1 MQRRIPIGGGC
12 PARGSAEAGHTAV
25 KDKEERRSKRML
37 KQISVF
43 VENVAGSLMKVTKEL
58 VAEGIN
64 LRAISSFDT
73 PEFGILRL
81 IVDRPEDTVQLLKD
95 KGFFVRVK
103 DVIAVEIEDRS
114 GSLNRMLEVL
124 AEGNISINYIY
135 SFVIRED
142 QAPVMVF
149 QTEYLEE
156 AVQILKN
163 HGIHVID

>member
-1 MQRRIPIGGGC
+1 
-12 PARGSAEAGHTAV
+12 
-25 KDKEERRSKRML
+25 ML

-81 IVDRPEDTVQLLKD
+81 IVDRPEETTHLLKD
-95 KGFFVRVK
+95 KGFFVQTK

-114 GSLNRMLEVL
+114 GSLNQMLEVL

-163 HGIHVID
+163 HGINVID

>member
-1 MQRRIPIGGGC
+1 
-12 PARGSAEAGHTAV
+12 
-25 KDKEERRSKRML
+25 ML

-81 IVDRPEDTVQLLKD
+81 IVDRPEETAQLLKD
-95 KGFFVRVK
+95 KGFFVQTK

-114 GSLNRMLEVL
+114 GSLNQMLEVL

-142 QAPVMVF
+142 QAPLMVF

-163 HGIHVID
+163 HGINVID

>member
-1 MQRRIPIGGGC
+1 
-12 PARGSAEAGHTAV
+12 
-25 KDKEERRSKRML
+25 ML

-81 IVDRPEDTVQLLKD
+81 IVDPPEDTAQLLKD
-95 KGFFVRVK
+95 TGFFVQTK

-114 GSLNRMLEVL
+114 GSLNQMLEVL

-163 HGIHVID
+163 HGINVID

>member
-1 MQRRIPIGGGC
+1 
-12 PARGSAEAGHTAV
+12 
-25 KDKEERRSKRML
+25 ML

-81 IVDRPEDTVQLLKD
+81 IVDRPEETAQLLKD
-95 KGFFVRVK
+95 KGFFVQTK

-114 GSLNRMLEVL
+114 GSLNQMLEVL

-163 HGIHVID
+163 HSINVID

>member
-1 MQRRIPIGGGC
+1 
-12 PARGSAEAGHTAV
+12 
-25 KDKEERRSKRML
+25 ML

-81 IVDRPEDTVQLLKD
+81 IVDRPEETAQLLKD
-95 KGFFVRVK
+95 KGFFVQTK

-114 GSLNRMLEVL
+114 GSLNQMLAVL

-163 HGIHVID
+163 HGINVID

>member
-1 MQRRIPIGGGC
+1 
-12 PARGSAEAGHTAV
+12 
-25 KDKEERRSKRML
+25 ML

-81 IVDRPEDTVQLLKD
+81 IVDRPEETFQLLQE
-95 KGFFVRVK
+95 KGFFVKMK

-114 GSLNRMLEVL
+114 GSLNQMLEVL

-163 HGIHVID
+163 HGINVID

>member
-1 MQRRIPIGGGC
+1 
-12 PARGSAEAGHTAV
+12 
-25 KDKEERRSKRML
+25 ML

-81 IVDRPEDTVQLLKD
+81 IVDRPEETAQLLKD
-95 KGFFVRVK
+95 KGFFVQTK

-114 GSLNRMLEVL
+114 GSLNQMLEVL

-156 AVQILKN
+156 AVQIPKN
-163 HGIHVID
+163 HGINVID

>member
-1 MQRRIPIGGGC
+1 
-12 PARGSAEAGHTAV
+12 
-25 KDKEERRSKRML
+25 ML

-81 IVDRPEDTVQLLKD
+81 IVDRPEETAQLLKD
-95 KGFFVRVK
+95 KGFFVQTK

-114 GSLNRMLEVL
+114 GSLNQMMEVL
-124 AEGNISINYIY
+124 AEGHISINYIY

-163 HGIHVID
+163 HGINVID

>member
-1 MQRRIPIGGGC
+1 
-12 PARGSAEAGHTAV
+12 
-25 KDKEERRSKRML
+25 ML

-64 LRAISSFDT
+64 LRAFSSFDT

-81 IVDRPEDTVQLLKD
+81 IVDRPEETAQLLKD
-95 KGFFVRVK
+95 KGFFVQTK

-114 GSLNRMLEVL
+114 GSLNQMLEVL

-163 HGIHVID
+163 HGINVID

>member
-1 MQRRIPIGGGC
+1 
-12 PARGSAEAGHTAV
+12 
-25 KDKEERRSKRML
+25 ML

-81 IVDRPEDTVQLLKD
+81 IVDRPEETAQLLKD
-95 KGFFVRVK
+95 KGFFVQTK
-103 DVIAVEIEDRS
+103 DVLAVEIEDRS
-114 GSLNRMLEVL
+114 GSLNQMLEVL

-163 HGIHVID
+163 HGINVID

>member
-1 MQRRIPIGGGC
+1 
-12 PARGSAEAGHTAV
+12 
-25 KDKEERRSKRML
+25 ML

-43 VENVAGSLMKVTKEL
+43 VENVSGSLMKVTKEL

-81 IVDRPEDTVQLLKD
+81 IVDRPEETAQLLKD
-95 KGFFVRVK
+95 KGFFVQTK

-114 GSLNRMLEVL
+114 GSLNQMLEVL

-163 HGIHVID
+163 HGINVID

>member
-1 MQRRIPIGGGC
+1 
-12 PARGSAEAGHTAV
+12 
-25 KDKEERRSKRML
+25 ML

-81 IVDRPEDTVQLLKD
+81 IVDRPEETAQLFKD
-95 KGFFVRVK
+95 KGFFVQTK

-114 GSLNRMLEVL
+114 GSLNQMLEVL

-163 HGIHVID
+163 HGINVID

>member
-1 MQRRIPIGGGC
+1 
-12 PARGSAEAGHTAV
+12 
-25 KDKEERRSKRML
+25 ML

-64 LRAISSFDT
+64 LRAICSFDT

-81 IVDRPEDTVQLLKD
+81 IVDRPEETAQLLKD
-95 KGFFVRVK
+95 KGFFVQTK

-114 GSLNRMLEVL
+114 GSLNQMLEVL

-163 HGIHVID
+163 HGINVID

>member
-1 MQRRIPIGGGC
+1 
-12 PARGSAEAGHTAV
+12 
-25 KDKEERRSKRML
+25 ML

-81 IVDRPEDTVQLLKD
+81 IVDRPEETAQLLKD
-95 KGFFVRVK
+95 KGFFVQTK

-114 GSLNRMLEVL
+114 GQPNQMLEVL

-135 SFVIRED
+135 FLCNPGRSGAGD
-142 QAPVMVF
+142 
-149 QTEYLEE
+149 
-156 AVQILKN
+156 
-163 HGIHVID
+163 GIPDRVPGGSRADPEKSRHQRY

>member
-1 MQRRIPIGGGC
+1 
-12 PARGSAEAGHTAV
+12 
-25 KDKEERRSKRML
+25 ML

-81 IVDRPEDTVQLLKD
+81 IVDRPEETAQLLEDKD
-95 KGFFVRVK
+95 FFVQTK

-114 GSLNRMLEVL
+114 GSLNQMLEVL

-163 HGIHVID
+163 HGINVID

>member
-1 MQRRIPIGGGC
+1 
-12 PARGSAEAGHTAV
+12 
-25 KDKEERRSKRML
+25 ML

-81 IVDRPEDTVQLLKD
+81 IVDRPKETAQLLKD
-95 KGFFVRVK
+95 KGFFVQTK

-114 GSLNRMLEVL
+114 GSLNQMLEVL

-163 HGIHVID
+163 HGINVID

>member
-1 MQRRIPIGGGC
+1 
-12 PARGSAEAGHTAV
+12 
-25 KDKEERRSKRML
+25 ML

-81 IVDRPEDTVQLLKD
+81 IVDRPEETAQLLED
-95 KGFFVRVK
+95 KGFFVQTK

-114 GSLNRMLEVL
+114 GSLNQMLEVL

-156 AVQILKN
+156 AVQILKK
-163 HGIHVID
+163 HGINVID

>member
-1 MQRRIPIGGGC
+1 
-12 PARGSAEAGHTAV
+12 
-25 KDKEERRSKRML
+25 ML

-81 IVDRPEDTVQLLKD
+81 IVDRPEETAHLLKD
-95 KGFFVRVK
+95 KGFFVQTK

-114 GSLNRMLEVL
+114 GSLNQMLEVL

-163 HGIHVID
+163 HGINVID

>member
-1 MQRRIPIGGGC
+1 
-12 PARGSAEAGHTAV
+12 
-25 KDKEERRSKRML
+25 ML

-81 IVDRPEDTVQLLKD
+81 IVDRAGGDRAAVEGQRLFVQT
-95 KGFFVRVK
+95 K

-114 GSLNRMLEVL
+114 GSLNQMLEVL

-163 HGIHVID
+163 HGINVID

>member
-1 MQRRIPIGGGC
+1 
-12 PARGSAEAGHTAV
+12 
-25 KDKEERRSKRML
+25 ML

-81 IVDRPEDTVQLLKD
+81 IVDRPEETAQLLKD
-95 KGFFVRVK
+95 KGFFVQTK

-156 AVQILKN
+156 AVQILKK
-163 HGIHVID
+163 HGINVID

>member
-1 MQRRIPIGGGC
+1 MI
-12 PARGSAEAGHTAV
+12 
-25 KDKEERRSKRML
+25 

-81 IVDRPEDTVQLLKD
+81 IVDRPEETAQLLKD
-95 KGFFVRVK
+95 KGFFVQTK

-114 GSLNRMLEVL
+114 GSLNQMLEVL
-124 AEGNISINYIY
+124 AEGNISIIY

-156 AVQILKN
+156 AMQILKN
-163 HGIHVID
+163 HGINVID

>member
-1 MQRRIPIGGGC
+1 
-12 PARGSAEAGHTAV
+12 
-25 KDKEERRSKRML
+25 ML

-58 VAEGIN
+58 VAKGIN

-81 IVDRPEDTVQLLKD
+81 IVDRPEETAQLLKD
-95 KGFFVRVK
+95 KGFFVQTK

-114 GSLNRMLEVL
+114 GSLNQMLEVL

-163 HGIHVID
+163 HGINVID

>member
-1 MQRRIPIGGGC
+1 
-12 PARGSAEAGHTAV
+12 
-25 KDKEERRSKRML
+25 ML

-81 IVDRPEDTVQLLKD
+81 IVDRPEETAQLLKD
-95 KGFFVRVK
+95 KGFFVQTK

-114 GSLNRMLEVL
+114 GSLNQMLEVL

-135 SFVIRED
+135 SVVIRED

-156 AVQILKN
+156 AMQILKN
-163 HGIHVID
+163 HGINVID

>member
-1 MQRRIPIGGGC
+1 
-12 PARGSAEAGHTAV
+12 
-25 KDKEERRSKRML
+25 ML

-81 IVDRPEDTVQLLKD
+81 IVDRPEDTFQLLKD
-95 KGFFVRVK
+95 KGFFVQTK

-114 GSLNRMLEVL
+114 GSLNQMLEVL

-156 AVQILKN
+156 AVQILKK
-163 HGIHVID
+163 HGINVID